1 VSRILVTGASG
12 FVGSHVVP
20 AFIERGHV
28 VAALVRS
35 EEAGAKVLGRLPHS
49 QRSSVELRSGDV
61 TSPETLSA
69 ALRGVDAVLHLV
81 AIPRDW
87 DGGST
92 LRRVNAEGTRNVV
105 EGARAG
111 GIRRFLHQAALGVM
125 DDPQLHY
132 ASSKAKGEQIVAESD
147 LDWTIFKPSL
157 LWGER
162 DGFFNIIAGLIRFSP
177 GVVPIPGSGSSRF
190 QPLWVHDLARVIV
203 TALERPEAVRSTY
216 ELGGPRYWTYREIAQ
231 EILRSMGAH
240 RLILPMPVPLI
251 SLVARGAESAHIP
264 FPVASDQLRQLRLDN
279 VGRLDSVESEFG
291 FAPADMAGQLGYL
304 RRRRRDQEPILSEIH
319 RGL

>member
-1 VSRILVTGASG
+1 VSRILITGASG

-20 AFIERGHV
+20 AFIERGHI

-35 EEAGAKVLGRLPHS
+35 EEAGAKVLGRLLDTR
-49 QRSSVELRSGDV
+49 RSSVELRYGDV
-61 TSPETLSA
+61 TKAQTLVA
-69 ALRGVDAVLHLV
+69 AVRDVDAVLHLV

-87 DGGST
+87 DRGSS
-92 LRRVNAEGTRNVV
+92 LRLVNVEGTRNVV
-105 EGARAG
+105 EAARAG
-111 GIRRFLHQAALGVM
+111 GIRRFLHQGALGVS

-132 ASSKAKGEQIVAESD
+132 ASSKANGEQIVAESG
-147 LDWTIFKPSL
+147 LDWTVFKPSL

-177 GVVPIPGSGSSRF
+177 GVVPIPGSGRSRF
-190 QPLWVHDLARVIV
+190 QPLWVRDLARVLV
-203 TALERPEAVRSTY
+203 AALEKPGTIGATY
-216 ELGGPRYWTYREIAQ
+216 ELGGPRHWTYREITQ

-251 SLVARGAESAHIP
+251 SFLARGAEWAHIP

-279 VGRLDSVESEFG
+279 VGPLDTVERQFG
-291 FAPADMAGQLGYL
+291 FAPADMAGHLEYL

-319 RGL
+319 GGL